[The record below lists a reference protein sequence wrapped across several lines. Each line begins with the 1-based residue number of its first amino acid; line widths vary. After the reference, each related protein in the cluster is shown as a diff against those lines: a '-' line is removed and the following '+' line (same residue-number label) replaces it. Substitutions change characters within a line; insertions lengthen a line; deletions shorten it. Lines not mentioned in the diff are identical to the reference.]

1 MSKGGN
7 HMRMESERALIA
19 EYGRKMSAAGLSH
32 GTAGNLS
39 IYDRQTG
46 WMAITPSGVNYFD
59 ITPEDIVILD
69 LDGKVVE
76 GKRKPS
82 SESGLHLGFYR
93 ANTDG
98 TCGAVVHTHSNYATT
113 LAIMGE
119 PIRAVHYVIAS
130 AGTHEIPL
138 CEYVTFGTPE
148 LAEKAVAACNGGKAV
163 LLANHG
169 LVATGV
175 DLNKAFSL
183 ACNLEDVARLQWQ
196 CMCAGRMNVLT
207 EEQIQKVMVRFK
219 TYGQTTALDGSLNG
233 Y

>member
-1 MSKGGN
+1 
-7 HMRMESERALIA
+7 MRMEEERALIA

-32 GTAGNLS
+32 GTAGNIS
-39 IYDRQTG
+39 IYDKKTG
-46 WMAITPSGVNYFD
+46 LMAITPSGVNYFD
-59 ITPEDIVILD
+59 ITAEDIVILD
-69 LDGKVVE
+69 LDGNVIE
-76 GKRKPS
+76 GSRKPS

-93 ANTDG
+93 ANKDG
-98 TCGAVVHTHSNYATT
+98 SCGAVVHTHSNYATT
-113 LAIMGE
+113 LACMGE
-119 PIRAVHYVIAS
+119 PIRAVHYVIAGS
-130 AGTHEIPL
+130 GSHEIPL

-175 DLNKAFSL
+175 DLSKAFSL

-196 CMCAGRMNVLT
+196 CMCAGRMNILT
-207 EEQIQKVMVRFK
+207 EEQIHKVMERFK
-219 TYGQTTALDGSLNG
+219 TYGQTRAPEGSLNA

>member
-1 MSKGGN
+1 
-7 HMRMESERALIA
+7 MRMESERALIA